1 MRVYAT
7 AGGNFKLLYYRTEK
21 PISIETCQC
30 TRQVCLKPSK
40 KLPVTTYMGNF
51 VKKKNSTVLY
61 SCCKTS
67 GSSYCEI
74 S

>member
-7 AGGNFKLLYYRTEK
+7 GGGNFKLLYYRTEK

-40 KLPVTTYMGNF
+40 KLPVTMYMGKF
-51 VKKKNSTVLY
+51 VKKKEQ
-61 SCCKTS
+61 
-67 GSSYCEI
+67 YCI
-74 S
+74 VFMLQDIW